1 MLINAQEDF
10 AFLKSIFVEPFKGG
24 GGGGGGGSGG
34 GGGGGGGGRGGSS
47 RRNSDPNRPLNLP
60 IFIFFVALYSLA
72 FLFSSTQK

>member
-24 GGGGGGGSGG
+24 GGGGS
-34 GGGGGGGGRGGSS
+34 GGGRGGSS

>member
-10 AFLKSIFVEPFKGG
+10 AFLKSIFVEPFK
-24 GGGGGGGSGG
+24 
-34 GGGGGGGGRGGSS
+34 GGGGGGGRGGSS

>member
-10 AFLKSIFVEPFKGG
+10 AFLKSIFVEPFK
-24 GGGGGGGSGG
+24 
-34 GGGGGGGGRGGSS
+34 GGRGGSS

>member
-10 AFLKSIFVEPFKGG
+10 AFLKSIFVEPFK
-24 GGGGGGGSGG
+24 G

-60 IFIFFVALYSLA
+60 IFIFFVALYSLS
-72 FLFSSTQK
+72 FMFFSTRK

>member
-24 GGGGGGGSGG
+24 GGGGGGS
-34 GGGGGGGGRGGSS
+34 GGGGRGGSS

>member
-24 GGGGGGGSGG
+24 GGGSGGGGS
-34 GGGGGGGGRGGSS
+34 GGGRGGSS
-47 RRNSDPNRPLNLP
+47 RRNSDPSLP

>member
-24 GGGGGGGSGG
+24 GGGGGS
-34 GGGGGGGGRGGSS
+34 GGGRGGSS
-47 RRNSDPNRPLNLP
+47 RRNSVPNRPLNLP

>member
-10 AFLKSIFVEPFKGG
+10 AFLKSIFVEPFK
-24 GGGGGGGSGG
+24 

>member
-24 GGGGGGGSGG
+24 GGGGGGG
-34 GGGGGGGGRGGSS
+34 GGRGGSS
-47 RRNSDPNRPLNLP
+47 RRNSDPSLP

>member
-24 GGGGGGGSGG
+24 GGGGGGGS
-34 GGGGGGGGRGGSS
+34 GGGGRGGSS

>member
-24 GGGGGGGSGG
+24 GGGGGS
-34 GGGGGGGGRGGSS
+34 GGGGRGGSS

>member
-10 AFLKSIFVEPFKGG
+10 AFLKSIFVEPFK
-24 GGGGGGGSGG
+24 

-60 IFIFFVALYSLA
+60 IFIFFVALYSLS
-72 FLFSSTQK
+72 FMFFSTRK

>member
-10 AFLKSIFVEPFKGG
+10 AFLKSIFVEPFK
-24 GGGGGGGSGG
+24 

-60 IFIFFVALYSLA
+60 IFIFFVALYSLS
-72 FLFSSTQK
+72 FMFFSTQK

>member
-10 AFLKSIFVEPFKGG
+10 AFLKSIFVEPFK
-24 GGGGGGGSGG
+24 
-34 GGGGGGGGRGGSS
+34 GGGGGGRGGSS

-72 FLFSSTQK
+72 FMFSSTRK

>member
-10 AFLKSIFVEPFKGG
+10 AFLKSIFVEPFK
-24 GGGGGGGSGG
+24 
-34 GGGGGGGGRGGSS
+34 GGGGRGGSS

>member
-24 GGGGGGGSGG
+24 GGGGS
-34 GGGGGGGGRGGSS
+34 GGGGRGGSS

>member
-24 GGGGGGGSGG
+24 GGGV
-34 GGGGGGGGRGGSS
+34 GGGRGGSS

-72 FLFSSTQK
+72 FMFFSTRK

>member
-24 GGGGGGGSGG
+24 GGGGGS
-34 GGGGGGGGRGGSS
+34 GGGGRGGSS
-47 RRNSDPNRPLNLP
+47 RRNSVPNRPLNLP